1 MAKKNRGIKAEDGL
15 NKGAV
20 SVQNN
25 NQATK
30 PSIPLAN
37 AFPRV
42 GLGDSGTR
50 MLHGI
55 ITEEY
60 LPNLQGLQGIKV
72 YDEMRKSDGTVRA
85 AMLVTSLPIRRAQW
99 FVNPAI
105 EKDQEAED
113 IASFVEHALFDWLDI
128 SWEDFVRQA
137 LLMLPFGV
145 MPFEKVYTTK
155 DHEGKTYV
163 TLEKLAPR
171 LPKSIY
177 KWELTDGTFGIQQL
191 RQDGKLAEIPGSK
204 LVIFVNEKEGD
215 NWWGTSMLRGA
226 YKHWYYKN
234 GFYKID
240 ALAFERQGLG
250 VPVMKMPQGYT
261 ESDEQKATNALKNLR
276 ANEMAYLLLPDGYEF
291 EFADMGGTTTRDPQ
305 NSINHHNKQI
315 LQSVLAQFL
324 ELGATRTGGG
334 SRALSEDH
342 SDLFLKAM
350 ESIANTFLSVINKEL
365 IPELVDMNFD
375 NVTVYPV
382 LDYDGISK
390 IDIAALGTAY
400 NAIVT
405 AGGIKPTDGDEQYLR
420 TALGLPARTQDDID
434 AEEDDDPS
442 SEELL
447 DHEDIEDTSDGEEV
461 SKGAK
466 KTDPKKPAS
475 VDNKKVDTNA
485 NNTKT
490 KASSHLH
497 RFKKRFDDGTG
508 FMSWRPLTF
517 AEQKVNFK
525 TIEEAMNAMQDE
537 FGAEAKAVI
546 QDAKDA
552 FLSKVQKALDNGD
565 TRSIAS
571 LEISF
576 ISEYKTLLK
585 DAMQKAYEYGK
596 KGASAEMNIL
606 TPSSSAQ
613 SLAHIEVLADTIAN
627 KAASDIESKA
637 KLSIINAM
645 KQDTSNL
652 QALGNVDALLEDV
665 IDKSVDVAANVIV
678 GQGINNGRND
688 VFARNTGMIQSLQRS
703 EILDE
708 KTCDFCLSMDG
719 LIVAPNDKWANT
731 DVFHGSCRGIWVEIL
746 NDEENAPDIT
756 GVPDS
761 LGDLYGGEPNALVQP
776 RKPIIRPG
784 SPAEAIVKQRD
795 KDQNK

>member
-1 MAKKNRGIKAEDGL
+1 MPIKKEKKIKGDDGM

-30 PSIPLAN
+30 PSVPLAR
-37 AFPRV
+37 AFPKV

-72 YDEMRKSDGTVRA
+72 FDEMRKSDGTVRA

-105 EKDQEAED
+105 ENDAQAEE
-113 IASFVEHALFDWLDI
+113 IANFVEHALFDWLDI
-128 SWEDFVRQA
+128 AWEDFIRQA

-177 KWELTDGTFGIQQL
+177 KWELSDGTFGIQQL
-191 RQDGKLAEIPGSK
+191 RQDGVLAEIPGSK
-204 LVIFVNEKEGD
+204 LVIFVNEREGD
-215 NWWGTSMLRGA
+215 NWWGTSMIRGA

-261 ESDEQKATNALKNLR
+261 ESDESKATNALQNLR
-276 ANEMAYLLLPDGYEF
+276 ASEMAYLLLPSGYEF
-291 EFADMGGTTTRDPQ
+291 EFANMGGTTTRDPQ
-305 NSINHHNKQI
+305 NSINHHNKEI

-324 ELGATRTGGG
+324 ELGATRSGGG
-334 SRALSEDH
+334 SRALSQDH

-350 ESIANTFLSVINKEL
+350 ESIANTLISVINKEL
-365 IPELVDMNFD
+365 IPELVDMNFN

-382 LDYDGISK
+382 LDYEGISK
-390 IDIAALGTAY
+390 VDIAALGTAY
-400 NAIVT
+400 NQIVT
-405 AGGIKPTDGDEQYLR
+405 AGGIKPSDGDDQYLR
-420 TALGLPARTQDDID
+420 TLLGLPARTQDDID
-434 AEEDDDPS
+434 AEENDDPS

-447 DHEDIEDTSDGEEV
+447 DHADIEDNGDTTEV
-461 SKGAK
+461 DTGAQK
-466 KTDPKKPAS
+466 ADPKKPTPA
-475 VDNKKVDTNA
+475 DNKKVDTNA
-485 NNTKT
+485 KSAKT
-490 KASSHLH
+490 KASSHVH
-497 RFKKRFDDGTG
+497 KFKKRFDDGTG

-525 TIEEAMNAMQDE
+525 TIEDTMNEMQDA
-537 FGAEAKAVI
+537 FSKDAKTVL
-546 QDAKDA
+546 QDAKDT
-552 FLSKVQKALDNGD
+552 FLSKVQKALDSGD

-571 LEISF
+571 LEVSF
-576 ISEYKTLLK
+576 ITAYKTLLK
-585 DAMQKAYEYGK
+585 DVMQKAYEYGK

-606 TPSSSAQ
+606 TPASSAQ
-613 SLAHIEVLADTIAN
+613 SLAHMEVLADTIAN
-627 KAASDIESKA
+627 KTASDIESKA
-637 KLSIINAM
+637 KLSVVNGL
-645 KQDTSNL
+645 KQETSTL
-652 QALGNVDALLEDV
+652 QALGKVDATLDDV
-665 IDKSVDVAANVIV
+665 IDKSVDMAASVII

-688 VFARNTGMIQSLQRS
+688 VFARNTGMIHSLQRS

-708 KTCDFCLSMDG
+708 KTCNFCLSVDG
-719 LIVAPNDKWANT
+719 LVVEPSDPFAKT
-731 DVFHGSCRGIWVEIL
+731 DIYHSNCRGIWVEIL
-746 NDEENAPDIT
+746 TDEVNPPDIT
-756 GVPDS
+756 GVPNS
-761 LGDLYGGEPNALVQP
+761 LQDLYGGEPNALIQP
-776 RKPIIRPG
+776 NKPIIRPG
-784 SPAEAIVKQRD
+784 APAEAIVKQ
-795 KDQNK
+795 KNESK